1 MSPTRVSLHIGAMKT
16 GTTFVQRMLGTNRQ
30 LLADRGVL
38 YPTPWSDQVEAVRE
52 VLALKGGS
60 HLGSIEGSWQ
70 RLLDQIKNWDGSS
83 AVLSVE
89 FISFADETQIQQMV
103 GDLRDFEVSVIVGAR
118 DLGRV
123 LPAQWQTAV
132 RNGQTTTYREYLSG
146 VTGRRPSRAKRHFW
160 KRQDIGDIAARWAK
174 ELGSQAVQ
182 VVTVPPSGNDP
193 NELWRRMAVALDL
206 LDIPLE
212 SHDSNNE
219 SLGATGTELLRR
231 VNQQATAMEVAQW
244 NYQHGVNRALSHQVL
259 PALADERSSMSL
271 PAEQQ
276 TWASK
281 EAQRIIREITE
292 SGVSVVGDLDDL
304 LPKFKAGAK
313 VEWPEDIP
321 DSDLLALSTAA
332 LAGLADQF
340 AELKK
345 EGLGRG
351 SGANERSDRGPL
363 LPPRLVRETPRD

>member
-1 MSPTRVSLHIGAMKT
+1 MSPTRVALHIGAMKT

-30 LLADRGVL
+30 LLADRGIL
-38 YPTPWSDQVEAVRE
+38 YPTPWSDQVEAVRD

-60 HLGSIEGSWQ
+60 HLGSIDGSWQ
-70 RLLDQIKNWDGSS
+70 RLIGQLKSWDGPA

-89 FISFADETQIQQMV
+89 FISFADATQIQQML
-103 GDLRDFEVSVIVGAR
+103 GDLTEFDVSVILGAR

-146 VTGRRPSRAKRHFW
+146 VTMRRPSRAKRHFW
-160 KRQDIGDIAARWAK
+160 KRQDIGEIGARWAK
-174 ELGSQAVQ
+174 ELGPRAVQ
-182 VVTVPPSGNDP
+182 VVTVPPSGSDP

-206 LDIPLE
+206 TNVSLE
-212 SHDSNNE
+212 SHESNNE

-231 VNQQATAMEVAQW
+231 VNQQAADRELAQW
-244 NYQHGVNRALSHQVL
+244 NYQHGVNRALSHRVL
-259 PALADERSSMSL
+259 PNLPDARSSMVL
-271 PAEQQ
+271 PTEQQ
-276 TWASK
+276 AWASK
-281 EAQRIIREITE
+281 EAQRIVREIRE
-292 SGVSVVGDLDDL
+292 SGVNVVGDLDDL
-304 LPKFKAGAK
+304 LPKFKAGAR

-321 DSDLLALSTAA
+321 DSDLLTLSTAA

-345 EGLGRG
+345 EGLGQGPGRKRKRRD
-351 SGANERSDRGPL
+351 GAAAGNADREDTPSD
-363 LPPRLVRETPRD
+363 

>member
-1 MSPTRVSLHIGAMKT
+1 VSPTRVSLHIGAMKT
-16 GTTFVQRMLGTNRQ
+16 GTTFVQRMLGSNRQ
-30 LLADRGVL
+30 LLADQGVL
-38 YPTPWSDQVEAVRE
+38 YPTPWSDQVEAVRD

-60 HLGSIEGSWQ
+60 HLGSIDGSWH
-70 RLLDQIKNWDGSS
+70 RLLAQLKDWDGPA

-89 FISFADETQIQQMV
+89 FISFADATQIQQVV
-103 GDLRDFEVSVIVGAR
+103 GDLKGFDVSVVVGAR

-174 ELGSQAVQ
+174 ELGSQSVS
-182 VVTVPPSGNDP
+182 VVTLPPSGNDP
-193 NELWRRMAVALDL
+193 NELWRRMAIALGL
-206 LDIPLE
+206 ADIPLE

-231 VNQQATAMEVAQW
+231 VNEQANDMELAQW
-244 NYQHGVNRALSHQVL
+244 NYQHGVNRALSHRVL
-259 PALADERSSMSL
+259 PNLADERSSMSL
-271 PAEQQ
+271 PPGEQE
-276 TWASK
+276 WATR
-281 EAQRIIREITE
+281 EARRIVHEISE
-292 SGVSVVGDLDDL
+292 SGVKVVGELDDL
-304 LPKFKAGAK
+304 LPKFKTGAR

-321 DSDLLALSTAA
+321 EADLLALSTAA
-332 LAGLADQF
+332 LAGLADEF

-345 EGLGRG
+345 DGLAGRKRKKRESTPAPQSSSEDS
-351 SGANERSDRGPL
+351 SGD
-363 LPPRLVRETPRD
+363 

>member
-1 MSPTRVSLHIGAMKT
+1 MSLHIGAMKT
-16 GTTFVQRMLGTNRQ
+16 GTTYVQRMLGSNRQ

-38 YPTPWSDQVEAVRE
+38 YPTPWSDQVEGIRD

-60 HLGSIEGSWQ
+60 HLGSLDGSWQ
-70 RLLDQIKNWDGSS
+70 RLLDQLKDWDGHA

-89 FISFADETQIQQMV
+89 FISFADATQIQQMV
-103 GDLRDFEVSVIVGAR
+103 GDLKDFDLSVILGAR

-123 LPAQWQTAV
+123 LPAQWQTTI
-132 RNGQTTTYREYLSG
+132 RNGQSTTYREYLSG

-160 KRQDIGDIAARWAK
+160 KRQDLGDIAARWAK
-174 ELGSQAVQ
+174 ELGPHAIH
-182 VVTVPPSGNDP
+182 VVTVPPSGSDP

-206 LDIPLE
+206 VDIPLE

-231 VNQQATAMEVAQW
+231 VNQQATDMELAQW
-244 NYQHGVNRALSHQVL
+244 NYQHGVNRALSHRVL
-259 PALADERSSMSL
+259 PNLADERSSMSL

-276 TWASK
+276 AWASK
-281 EAQRIIREITE
+281 EAQRLIREITD
-292 SGVSVVGDLDDL
+292 SGVTVVGDLDDL
-304 LPKFKAGAK
+304 LPKFQAGK
-313 VEWPEDIP
+313 QVEWPEDIP
-321 DSDLLALSTAA
+321 DADLLALSTAA

-345 EGLGRG
+345 EGLGQG
-351 SGANERSDRGPL
+351 SGRKRKRREAATA
-363 LPPRLVRETPRD
+363 PRAGSEEKSGD